1 MKKCLVAVAAL
12 ATLAASAPA
21 SAQQQ
26 GRPQAPSATVALA
39 DRASAIA
46 LAQKVAGSPDARR
59 PLAKLR
65 SPLCLVVA
73 ASDEAFARTIAKRII
88 DNAKAAGVPTRSA
101 GCKANA
107 LVTFSDDARGQVE
120 AYRIDGG
127 KLVKRMNNAEIAHA
141 LDARDPAYVFQPTE
155 ATPRIGEGDDFYF
168 SDSSSTWTKERSFL
182 RTPQDMLTTLVMI
195 EAGAIAELSPVQV
208 ADYAT
213 LRLLAPTGEIAA
225 DSAAASQTILSLFAA
240 PEAAPNEMTRIDR
253 AYLRSL
259 YTLPRTA
266 FASEVLDE
274 TVEVAAK

>member
-1 MKKCLVAVAAL
+1 MSSKLK
-12 ATLAASAPA
+12 
-21 SAQQQ
+21 
-26 GRPQAPSATVALA
+26 
-39 DRASAIA
+39 AIA
-46 LAQKVAGSPDARR
+46 G
-59 PLAKLR
+59 
-65 SPLCLVVA
+65 
-73 ASDEAFARTIAKRII
+73 ARTILEEAMQFQEEGDLVAAEANYRMII
-88 DNAKAAGVPTRSA
+88 DSGYRVADVLPILAGIL
-101 GCKANA
+101 A
-107 LVTFSDDARGQVE
+107 LRGADDE
-120 AYRIDGG
+120 ALAMWDSLLAIHP
-127 KLVKRMNNAEIAHA
+127 AHEVA
-141 LDARDPAYVFQPTE
+141 HHEMGLIHSR
-155 ATPRIGEGDDFYF
+155 
-168 SDSSSTWTKERSFL
+168 
-182 RTPQDMLTTLVMI
+182 MLTTLVMI